1 MTKTEKLAIDN
12 DLEILKTHFNPE
24 YIKIFVTP
32 IKPGC
37 IFCLKFKTVNVPT
50 YVLTEN
56 NNTTP
61 QYDTSIEFE
70 MDILPNYPKTKPRV
84 YYGNKKWLYHV
95 NVFASDQHAQCT
107 DKYDPKNSSMV
118 ELAEKT
124 LRAIVFDKNRRFNSM
139 ASSIPENW
147 QRSMEE
153 KGKLPTM
160 NPALL
165 FMRNIK
171 RTARSI

>member
-1 MTKTEKLAIDN
+1 MTIKEKISIDN
-12 DLEILKTHFNPE
+12 DLEVLKNHFNPA
-24 YIKIFVTP
+24 YVKIFVSPT
-32 IKPGC
+32 KPGC

-50 YVLTEN
+50 YVLTEKN
-56 NNTTP
+56 PNTP

-84 YYGNKKWLYHV
+84 YYGNKKWLHHI
-95 NVFASDQHAQCT
+95 NVYASDNHAQCT
-107 DKYDPKNSSMV
+107 DTYDPDNSSLV

-139 ASSIPENW
+139 ASSIPEKW

-165 FMRNIK
+165 FMRNIR
-171 RTARSI
+171 RTPKPI